1 MGELFIPAVPSAPW
15 PDFNMVQTWS
25 QYEQI
30 YPMVH
35 ADYHLVPLKPCGL
48 GEGAYENGPQYPTKP
63 INALVIRKQAYWS
76 YLAGGYHTFGNTDT
90 WNLGTFV
97 GEATQDWKKALHFP
111 GAASL
116 TVLKSFFGSIEW
128 WKLVPDQS
136 IFSSGAGG
144 GINLNAGMRSTG
156 GEAVVAYLSSP
167 TTVALNMNRSLPV
180 TVSGPVDQSENRK

>member
-1 MGELFIPAVPSAPW
+1 MSGSEDYSKTLMTYHISGGSSSSQWFHTAHW
-15 PDFNMVQTWS
+15 LDFNMLQTWS

-35 ADYHLVPLKPCGL
+35 ADYDLVPLKPCGL

-97 GEATQDWKKALHFP
+97 GEATTGLENGPTFSRRRKP
-111 GAASL
+111 N
-116 TVLKSFFGSIEW
+116 GSQE
-128 WKLVPDQS
+128 L
-136 IFSSGAGG
+136 
-144 GINLNAGMRSTG
+144 L
-156 GEAVVAYLSSP
+156 
-167 TTVALNMNRSLPV
+167 
-180 TVSGPVDQSENRK
+180 